1 VEPACRRARIEV
13 FWPGFRLVS
22 SHLAMETDVIQCEPQ
37 STPGKVWGIMQ
48 FAINDKVVHPRY
60 GAGRITDIQ
69 QRGSTG
75 EASSYFVIY
84 IPAQRLT
91 VHVPTQQMEQIGVRP
106 AISLAKVPWLL
117 DTLKSAPDCLQDD
130 VDERQKGLW
139 AKLGTGYVVQAAEV
153 VRDLTWRGY
162 RSHLTKKDTEYLARG
177 REWLAAEMA
186 LASDGE
192 ISEANK
198 AIDAALAA
206 GMESAA
212 KRG

>member
-1 VEPACRRARIEV
+1 MIR
-13 FWPGFRLVS
+13 
-22 SHLAMETDVIQCEPQ
+22 CEPQ
-37 STPGKVWGIMQ
+37 SKLRKVWGGMQ
-48 FAINDKVVHPRY
+48 FAINDKVIHPRH
-60 GAGRITDIQ
+60 GAGRITGIQ
-69 QRGSTG
+69 QRGSSDK
-75 EASSYFVIY
+75 ASSYYVIH

-91 VHVPTQQMEQIGVRP
+91 VYVPCQQVEQIGVRP
-106 AISLAKVPWLL
+106 AISSAKVPRLL

-130 VDERQKGLW
+130 VEERQKGLQ
-139 AKLGTGYVVQAAEV
+139 AKLGMGYVLQVAEV
-153 VRDLTWRGY
+153 VRDLTWR
-162 RSHLTKKDTEYLARG
+162 RCQSHLTRKDSEYLSRG
-177 REWLAAEMA
+177 REWLAAEIA

>member
-1 VEPACRRARIEV
+1 
-13 FWPGFRLVS
+13 
-22 SHLAMETDVIQCEPQ
+22 
-37 STPGKVWGIMQ
+37 MQ
-48 FAINDKVVHPRY
+48 FAINDKVIHPRH
-60 GAGRITDIQ
+60 GAGRITGIQ
-69 QRGSTG
+69 QRGSAD

-91 VHVPTQQMEQIGVRP
+91 VYVPTQQMEQVGVRP
-106 AISLAKVPWLL
+106 VISLAKVPRLL

-130 VDERQKGLW
+130 VDERQRGLW
-139 AKLGTGYVVQAAEV
+139 AKLGTGIVLQAAEV
-153 VRDLTWRGY
+153 VRDLTWR
-162 RSHLTKKDTEYLARG
+162 RFQSHLTRKDTEYLTRG

-192 ISEANK
+192 ISEANR

-206 GMESAA
+206 GMEGAA

>member
-1 VEPACRRARIEV
+1 M
-13 FWPGFRLVS
+13 
-22 SHLAMETDVIQCEPQ
+22 SHPVIGTGVIRGEPQ
-37 STPGKVWGIMQ
+37 STLGEVWGTMK
-48 FAINDKVVHPRY
+48 FAINDKVIHPRH
-60 GAGRITDIQ
+60 GAGRITGIQ
-69 QRGSTG
+69 QRGSAD
-75 EASSYFVIY
+75 EASPYFVIY

-91 VHVPTQQMEQIGVRP
+91 VYVPTQQMEQVGVRP
-106 AISLAKVPWLL
+106 AISLAKLPRLL
-117 DTLKSAPDCLQDD
+117 DTLRSAPDCLQDD

-153 VRDLTWRGY
+153 VRDLTWR
-162 RSHLTKKDTEYLARG
+162 RHQSHLTRKDTEYLTRG
-177 REWLAAEMA
+177 REWLAAEIA
-186 LASDGE
+186 LASDGD